1 MSKVKENL
9 PAQELD
15 GQALTHRE
23 TPYTLFQ
30 YGEPW
35 KVEGPSDCLAVGPG
49 DGFEFPDLSFLVC

>member
-23 TPYTLFQ
+23 TAIILLAGQ
-30 YGEPW
+30 LREPLQ
-35 KVEGPSDCLAVGPG
+35 VMT
-49 DGFEFPDLSFLVC
+49 F